1 MEHLGLAALKLAREE
16 VPEPAL
22 QERDDAAEE
31 KDPDAPHGGPEAAA
45 GALAHG
51 PGVEAVVDEVLE
63 VLAHADLAHEAVLVA
78 VHAGELPDMAEGV
91 LEAVSEL
98 EGVDVAQAE
107 LDVAVYHQLG
117 EAEDLT
123 ANCTRI
129 RGGGCQDDFSYSRE
143 EAMGGVLNRGI
154 LKLFLCV
161 CGGRGHSRWKAFPK
175 RLFLRSFVVS
185 VFTGFRLKL

>member
-1 MEHLGLAALKLAREE
+1 MSLSLPLSHTHPHTHTHIQMLSAEDWRLSAREGEAGVTAHLGLAALELAREE
-16 VPEPAL
+16 VPQPAL

-31 KDPDAPHGGPEAAA
+31 EDPDAPHGGPEAAP

-51 PGVEAVVDEVLE
+51 SGVEAVVDEVLE

-78 VHAGELPDMAEGV
+78 VHAGELPDMAERV

-117 EAEDLT
+117 EAEDLA
-123 ANCTRI
+123 ANCASEG
-129 RGGGCQDDFSYSRE
+129 RGGRRDVRTTFHISGKE
-143 EAMGGVLNRGI
+143 
-154 LKLFLCV
+154 
-161 CGGRGHSRWKAFPK
+161 P
-175 RLFLRSFVVS
+175 
-185 VFTGFRLKL
+185 